1 MADQAELCLR
11 PIGRVVEGP
20 SRPPE
25 EGWEEREALVEIDP
39 AWAGA
44 LEGVEG
50 FSHVWIIWWL
60 DRSGSLP
67 EDLRVHPEGREE
79 LPRVGILATRS
90 PVRPNPLAMT
100 AVALLGREGRRLR
113 VRGLDACQGTPV
125 LDVKPYLRRGDLVP
139 EATMPAWLEQLWLAH
154 DREQLATSAA
164 AENPERQVG
173 GAL

>member
-1 MADQAELCLR
+1 MAEQPELCLR

-20 SRPPE
+20 SCPPE
-25 EGWEEREALVEIDP
+25 EGWEGREALVEIDA

-44 LEGVEG
+44 LEGIEG
-50 FSHVWIIWWL
+50 FSHVWIVWWL

-67 EDLRVHPEGREE
+67 EDLRVHPDRRED

-100 AVALLGREGRRLR
+100 AVALLGREGRCLR

-139 EATMPAWLEQLWLAH
+139 EATVPAWLEQLWAAH
-154 DREQLATSAA
+154 DDERPATPAA
-164 AENPERQVG
+164 AEEPGRQVG